1 MQDTD
6 VSSFFAVMST
16 AEFRER
22 KEEFVYHKEMLH
34 SLGSIRYCKAELF
47 KDCIL
52 GTIRLPQKNEQKKAQ
67 LSFGFYLTGRKVLFV
82 EDEGKLKAWIEKQT
96 EMFRDVD
103 TPKQLL
109 LRIMEHMIEEDT
121 LYFSHMES
129 ELDKLEEEIIRG
141 AGSNN
146 VFFTSLTKHRQKLSE
161 FNIYYE
167 QLIDIGELFSTS
179 DFYQSE
185 QDAQG
190 WDRFMH
196 RVERLQNHVHLLRE
210 NVLQIRE
217 LYQSMQDARQ
227 NKIMGIITVVTTI
240 FLPLTLITGWY
251 GMNFVYM
258 PELQWRYGYFAVIII
273 SLFIVIAEIVYFK
286 RKSSFK

>member
-109 LRIMEHMIEEDT
+109 LRIMDHMIEEDT

-129 ELDKLEEEIIRG
+129 ELNKLEEEIIRG

-146 VFFTSLTKHRQKLSE
+146 IFFTSLTKHRQKLSE

-185 QDAQG
+185 QDTQG

-286 RKSSFK
+286 KKKFF

>member
-1 MQDTD
+1 MQDID
-6 VSSFFAVMST
+6 VSSLFAVMST

-22 KEEFVYHKEMLH
+22 KEQFAYHKGMLH

-67 LSFGFYLTGRKVLFV
+67 LSFGFYLTGRQVFFV
-82 EDEGKLKAWIEKQT
+82 EDEGKLKTWIEKQT
-96 EMFRDVD
+96 EIFQEVD

-121 LYFSHMES
+121 LYFSHMEA
-129 ELDKLEEEIIRG
+129 ELDKLEEEISG
-141 AGSNN
+141 KAGSNHN
-146 VFFTSLTKHRQKLSE
+146 FFTSMTKHRQKLSE

-167 QLIDIGELFSTS
+167 QLIDIAELFSTC

-185 QDAQG
+185 QDTQG

-227 NKIMGIITVVTTI
+227 NKIMGIITIVTSF

-258 PELQWRYGYFAVIII
+258 PELQWRYGYFVVIII
-273 SLFIVIAEIVYFK
+273 SLVIVIAEIIYFK
-286 RKSSFK
+286 KKKFF

>member
-1 MQDTD
+1 MQYTD
-6 VSSFFAVMST
+6 NSCLFAVMST
-16 AEFRER
+16 AEFREK
-22 KEEFVYHKEMLH
+22 KEEFAYQKEMLH
-34 SLGSIRYCKAELF
+34 SLGSIRYCKAEQF

-52 GTIRLPQKNEQKKAQ
+52 GTIRIPQKNEQKIAL
-67 LSFGFYLTGRKVLFV
+67 LSFGFYLAGRKVFFV

-96 EMFRDVD
+96 EMLQEVD

-129 ELDKLEEEIIRG
+129 ELDKLEEKISGG
-141 AGSNN
+141 AGGNSS
-146 VFFTSLTKHRQKLSE
+146 FFAALTKYRQKLSE

-167 QLIDIGELFSTS
+167 QLIYIGELFSTC
-179 DFYQSE
+179 DFEQSE
-185 QDAQG
+185 QDTQG
-190 WDRFMH
+190 WTRFMH

-227 NKIMGIITVVTTI
+227 NKIMVVITIVTTI

-258 PELQWRYGYFAVIII
+258 PELQWRYGYLAVIMI
-273 SLFIVIAEIVYFK
+273 SVVIVIAEIIYFK
-286 RKSSFK
+286 KKKFF

>member
-146 VFFTSLTKHRQKLSE
+146 IFFTSLTKHRQKLSE

-286 RKSSFK
+286 KKKFF

>member
-1 MQDTD
+1 MQDID
-6 VSSFFAVMST
+6 VSSLFAVMST

-22 KEEFVYHKEMLH
+22 KEQFAYHKEMLH

-67 LSFGFYLTGRKVLFV
+67 LSFGFYLTGRKVFFV
-82 EDEGKLKAWIEKQT
+82 EDEGKLKTWIEKQT
-96 EMFRDVD
+96 EIFQEVD

-121 LYFSHMES
+121 LYFSHMEA
-129 ELDKLEEEIIRG
+129 ELDKLEEEISG
-141 AGSNN
+141 KAGSNHN
-146 VFFTSLTKHRQKLSE
+146 FFTSMTKHRQKLSE
-161 FNIYYE
+161 FHIYYE
-167 QLIDIGELFSTS
+167 QLTDIAELFSTC

-185 QDAQG
+185 QDTQG

-227 NKIMGIITVVTTI
+227 NKIMGIITIVTSF

-258 PELQWRYGYFAVIII
+258 PELQWRYGYFVVIII
-273 SLFIVIAEIVYFK
+273 SLVIVIAEIIYFK
-286 RKSSFK
+286 KKKFF

>member
-1 MQDTD
+1 
-6 VSSFFAVMST
+6 
-16 AEFRER
+16 
-22 KEEFVYHKEMLH
+22 MLH

-47 KDCIL
+47 KECIL

-67 LSFGFYLTGRKVLFV
+67 LSFGFYLTGRKAFFV
-82 EDEGKLKAWIEKQT
+82 EDEGKMKAWIEKQT
-96 EMFRDVD
+96 EMFQEVD

-129 ELDKLEEEIIRG
+129 ELDKLEEKISG
-141 AGSNN
+141 GTGSNN
-146 VFFTSLTKHRQKLSE
+146 NFFTSLIKHRQKLSE

-167 QLIDIGELFSTS
+167 QLIDIAELFSTY

-185 QDAQG
+185 QDTQG

-196 RVERLQNHVHLLRE
+196 RVEQLQNHVHLLRE

-217 LYQSMQDARQ
+217 LYQSMQDAHQ
-227 NKIMGIITVVTTI
+227 NKIMAVITIVTTI

-258 PELQWRYGYFAVIII
+258 PELQWRYGYFAVIMI
-273 SLFIVIAEIVYFK
+273 SLIIVIAEIIYFK
-286 RKSSFK
+286 KKKFF

>member
-1 MQDTD
+1 MQYTD
-6 VSSFFAVMST
+6 DSCFFAAMST
-16 AEFRER
+16 AEFREK
-22 KEEFVYHKEMLH
+22 KEQFAYQKEMLH
-34 SLGSIRYCKAELF
+34 SLGSIRYCKAELY
-47 KDCIL
+47 KDCII

-67 LSFGFYLTGRKVLFV
+67 LSFGFYLTGRKVFFI
-82 EDEGKLKAWIEKQT
+82 EDEGKLKAWIENQT
-96 EMFRDVD
+96 GMIQEAD

-109 LRIMEHMIEEDT
+109 LRIMEHMIEDDT

-129 ELDKLEEEIIRG
+129 ELDKLEEEISGG
-141 AGSNN
+141 AGRNN
-146 VFFTSLTKHRQKLSE
+146 NFFASLTKHRQKLSE
-161 FNIYYE
+161 FHIYYE
-167 QLIDIGELFSTS
+167 QLIDIGELFSTC
-179 DFYQSE
+179 DFYQAE
-185 QDAQG
+185 QDTEG
-190 WDRFMH
+190 WDRFIH
-196 RVERLQNHVHLLRE
+196 RVERLQNHVYLLRE

-227 NKIMGIITVVTTI
+227 NKIMVVITIVTTI

-286 RKSSFK
+286 KKKFF

>member
-67 LSFGFYLTGRKVLFV
+67 LSFGFYLKGRKVLFV

-185 QDAQG
+185 QDTQG

-286 RKSSFK
+286 KKKFF

>member
-1 MQDTD
+1 MQYTD
-6 VSSFFAVMST
+6 VSSFFVVMST

-22 KEEFVYHKEMLH
+22 KEQFTYHKEMLH

-67 LSFGFYLTGRKVLFV
+67 LSFGFYLTDRKVFFI
-82 EDEGKLKAWIEKQT
+82 EDEGKLRLWIEKQT
-96 EMFRDVD
+96 EMFQEVD

-129 ELDKLEEEIIRG
+129 ELDKLEEEISEG
-141 AGSNN
+141 AGRNN
-146 VFFTSLTKHRQKLSE
+146 NFFTSLTKHRQKLSE

-167 QLIDIGELFSTS
+167 QLMDIGELFSTC
-179 DFYQSE
+179 DFYRSE
-185 QDAQG
+185 QDTQG

-227 NKIMGIITVVTTI
+227 NKIMGIITIVTTI

-258 PELQWRYGYFAVIII
+258 PELKWRYGYLAVIII
-273 SLFIVIAEIVYFK
+273 SLVIVIAEIIYFK
-286 RKSSFK
+286 KKKFF

>member
-1 MQDTD
+1 MQDID
-6 VSSFFAVMST
+6 VSSLFAVMST
-16 AEFRER
+16 AEFREK
-22 KEEFVYHKEMLH
+22 KEQFAYHKDMLH

-67 LSFGFYLTGRKVLFV
+67 LSFGFYLTGMKVFFI
-82 EDEGKLKAWIEKQT
+82 EDEGKLKAWIDKQT
-96 EMFRDVD
+96 EMFREVD

-129 ELDKLEEEIIRG
+129 GLDKLEEEISGG
-141 AGSNN
+141 AGRNN
-146 VFFTSLTKHRQKLSE
+146 NFFTSLTKHRQKLSE
-161 FNIYYE
+161 FHIYYE
-167 QLIDIGELFSTS
+167 QLIDIGELFSTC
-179 DFYQSE
+179 DLYQSE
-185 QDAQG
+185 QDTQG

-227 NKIMGIITVVTTI
+227 NKTMAIITIVTTI

-258 PELQWRYGYFAVIII
+258 PELQWRYGYFAVIIGALI
-273 SLFIVIAEIVYFK
+273 IVIAEFIYFK
-286 RKSSFK
+286 KKKFF

>member
-6 VSSFFAVMST
+6 VLSFFAVMST
-16 AEFRER
+16 TEFREK
-22 KEEFVYHKEMLH
+22 KEQFTYHKEMLH

-47 KDCIL
+47 KDCVL

-67 LSFGFYLTGRKVLFV
+67 LSFGFYLTGRKVFFI
-82 EDEGKLKAWIEKQT
+82 EDEGKLKAWIDKQT
-96 EMFRDVD
+96 EMFQEFD

-121 LYFSHMES
+121 LYFSHMEA
-129 ELDKLEEEIIRG
+129 ELDKLEEEISRG
-141 AGSNN
+141 VGRNN
-146 VFFTSLTKHRQKLSE
+146 NFFTSLTKHRQKLSE

-167 QLIDIGELFSTS
+167 QLIDIGELFSTC

-185 QDAQG
+185 QDTQG

-227 NKIMGIITVVTTI
+227 NKIMVVITIVTTI

-258 PELQWRYGYFAVIII
+258 PELQWRYGYFAVIMI
-273 SLFIVIAEIVYFK
+273 SLVIVIAEIIYFK
-286 RKSSFK
+286 WKKFF

>member
-16 AEFRER
+16 TEFRER

-129 ELDKLEEEIIRG
+129 ELDKLEEEISGEVGR
-141 AGSNN
+141 NHN
-146 VFFTSLTKHRQKLSE
+146 FFTSLTKHRQKLSE

-185 QDAQG
+185 QDTQG

-286 RKSSFK
+286 KKKFF

>member
-1 MQDTD
+1 MQYTD
-6 VSSFFAVMST
+6 VSSLFVVMST

-22 KEEFVYHKEMLH
+22 KEQFTYHKEMLH

-67 LSFGFYLTGRKVLFV
+67 LLFGFYLTDRKVFLI
-82 EDEGKLKAWIEKQT
+82 EDEGKMKPWIEKQM
-96 EMFRDVD
+96 EIFQDVD

-109 LRIMEHMIEEDT
+109 VRIMEHMIEEDT

-129 ELDKLEEEIIRG
+129 EVDKLEEEISEG

-146 VFFTSLTKHRQKLSE
+146 NSFMSLTKHRQKLSE

-167 QLIDIGELFSTS
+167 QLIDIGELFSTC
-179 DFYQSE
+179 DFYHSE

-227 NKIMGIITVVTTI
+227 NKIMGIITIVTTI

-258 PELQWRYGYFAVIII
+258 PELKWRYGYFAVIIV
-273 SLFIVIAEIVYFK
+273 SLVIVIAEIIYFK
-286 RKSSFK
+286 KKKFF

>member
-1 MQDTD
+1 MQDID
-6 VSSFFAVMST
+6 VSSLFAVMST

-22 KEEFVYHKEMLH
+22 KEQFAYHKEMLH

-67 LSFGFYLTGRKVLFV
+67 LSFGFYLTGRKVFFV
-82 EDEGKLKAWIEKQT
+82 EDEGKLKTWIEKQT
-96 EMFRDVD
+96 EIFQEVD

-121 LYFSHMES
+121 LYFSHMEA
-129 ELDKLEEEIIRG
+129 ELDKLEEEISG
-141 AGSNN
+141 KAGSNHN
-146 VFFTSLTKHRQKLSE
+146 FFTSMTKHRQKLSE
-161 FNIYYE
+161 FHIYYE
-167 QLIDIGELFSTS
+167 QLTDIAELFSTC

-185 QDAQG
+185 QDTQG

-227 NKIMGIITVVTTI
+227 NKIMGIITIVTSF

-258 PELQWRYGYFAVIII
+258 PELQGRYGSFVVIII
-273 SLFIVIAEIVYFK
+273 SLVIVIAEIIYFK
-286 RKSSFK
+286 NKKFF

>member
-67 LSFGFYLTGRKVLFV
+67 LSFGFYLTGGKVLFV
-82 EDEGKLKAWIEKQT
+82 EDEGKLKAWIENQT

-129 ELDKLEEEIIRG
+129 ELDKLEEEISRG

-146 VFFTSLTKHRQKLSE
+146 IFFTSLTKNRQKLSE

-185 QDAQG
+185 QDTQG

-286 RKSSFK
+286 KKKFF

>member
-6 VSSFFAVMST
+6 VSAFFAVMST
-16 AEFRER
+16 AEFRE
-22 KEEFVYHKEMLH
+22 KIEQFAYQKEMLH
-34 SLGSIRYCKAELF
+34 SLGSIRYCKAELY
-47 KDCIL
+47 KDCII
-52 GTIRLPQKNEQKKAQ
+52 GTIRLPEKNEQKKAQ
-67 LSFGFYLTGRKVLFV
+67 LSFGFYLTGRKVFFI

-96 EMFRDVD
+96 EMIQEAD

-129 ELDKLEEEIIRG
+129 ELDKLEEEISVG
-141 AGSNN
+141 AGRNN
-146 VFFTSLTKHRQKLSE
+146 NFFTSLTKHRQKLSE

-185 QDAQG
+185 QDTQG

-286 RKSSFK
+286 KKKFF

>member
-1 MQDTD
+1 MQDID
-6 VSSFFAVMST
+6 VSSLFAVMST

-22 KEEFVYHKEMLH
+22 KEQFAYHKEMLH

-67 LSFGFYLTGRKVLFV
+67 LSFGFYLTGRKVFFV
-82 EDEGKLKAWIEKQT
+82 EDEGKLKTWIEKQT
-96 EMFRDVD
+96 EIFQEVD

-121 LYFSHMES
+121 LYFSHMEA
-129 ELDKLEEEIIRG
+129 ELDKLEEEISG
-141 AGSNN
+141 KEGSNHN
-146 VFFTSLTKHRQKLSE
+146 FFTSMTKHRQKLSE
-161 FNIYYE
+161 FHIYYE
-167 QLIDIGELFSTS
+167 QLTDIAELFSTC

-185 QDAQG
+185 QDTQG

-227 NKIMGIITVVTTI
+227 NKIMGIITIVTSF

-258 PELQWRYGYFAVIII
+258 PELQWRYGYFVVIII
-273 SLFIVIAEIVYFK
+273 SLVIVIAEIIYFK
-286 RKSSFK
+286 KKKFF

>member
-1 MQDTD
+1 MQYTD
-6 VSSFFAVMST
+6 DSCFFAAMST
-16 AEFRER
+16 AEFREK
-22 KEEFVYHKEMLH
+22 KEQFAYQKEMLH
-34 SLGSIRYCKAELF
+34 SLGSIRYCKAELY
-47 KDCIL
+47 KDCII

-67 LSFGFYLTGRKVLFV
+67 LSFGFYLTGRKVFFI
-82 EDEGKLKAWIEKQT
+82 EDEGKLKAWIENQT
-96 EMFRDVD
+96 EMIQEAD

-109 LRIMEHMIEEDT
+109 LRIMEHMIEDDT

-129 ELDKLEEEIIRG
+129 ELDKLEEEISGG
-141 AGSNN
+141 AGRNN
-146 VFFTSLTKHRQKLSE
+146 NFFASLTKHRQKLSE
-161 FNIYYE
+161 FHIYYE
-167 QLIDIGELFSTS
+167 QLIDIGELFSTC

-185 QDAQG
+185 QDTEG
-190 WDRFMH
+190 WDRFIH
-196 RVERLQNHVHLLRE
+196 RVERLQNHVYLLRE

-227 NKIMGIITVVTTI
+227 NKIMVVITIVTTI
-240 FLPLTLITGWY
+240 FLPLSLITGWY

-286 RKSSFK
+286 KKKFF

>member
-22 KEEFVYHKEMLH
+22 KEDFVYHKEMLH

-67 LSFGFYLTGRKVLFV
+67 LSFGFYLTGGKVLFV
-82 EDEGKLKAWIEKQT
+82 EDEGKLKAWIENQT

-109 LRIMEHMIEEDT
+109 LWIMEHMIEEDT

-167 QLIDIGELFSTS
+167 QLINIGELFSTC

-185 QDAQG
+185 QDTQG

-286 RKSSFK
+286 KKKFF

>member
-1 MQDTD
+1 MQDID
-6 VSSFFAVMST
+6 VSSLFAVMST

-22 KEEFVYHKEMLH
+22 KEQFAYHKEMLH

-67 LSFGFYLTGRKVLFV
+67 LSFGFYLTGRQVFFV
-82 EDEGKLKAWIEKQT
+82 EDEGKLKTWIEKQT
-96 EMFRDVD
+96 EIFQEVD

-121 LYFSHMES
+121 LYFSHMEA
-129 ELDKLEEEIIRG
+129 ELDKLEEEISG
-141 AGSNN
+141 KAGSNHN
-146 VFFTSLTKHRQKLSE
+146 FFTSMTKHRQKLSE
-161 FNIYYE
+161 FHIYYE
-167 QLIDIGELFSTS
+167 QLTDIAELFSTC

-185 QDAQG
+185 QDTQG

-227 NKIMGIITVVTTI
+227 NKIMGIITIVTSF

-258 PELQWRYGYFAVIII
+258 PELQWRYGYFVVIII
-273 SLFIVIAEIVYFK
+273 SLVIVIAEIIYFK
-286 RKSSFK
+286 KKKFF

>member
-6 VSSFFAVMST
+6 VSSFFVVMST

-67 LSFGFYLTGRKVLFV
+67 LSFGFYLTGRKVFFI

-96 EMFRDVD
+96 EMIQEAD

-109 LRIMEHMIEEDT
+109 LRIMEHMIEDDT

-129 ELDKLEEEIIRG
+129 ELDKLEEEISRG

-146 VFFTSLTKHRQKLSE
+146 IFFTSLTKHRQKLSE

-167 QLIDIGELFSTS
+167 QMIDIGELFSTC

-185 QDAQG
+185 QDTQG

-196 RVERLQNHVHLLRE
+196 RVERLQNHVHVLRE
-210 NVLQIRE
+210 NELQIRE

-227 NKIMGIITVVTTI
+227 NKIMIVITIVTTI

-251 GMNFVYM
+251 GMNFAYM
-258 PELQWRYGYFAVIII
+258 PELQWRYGYIAVIII

-286 RKSSFK
+286 KKKFF

>member
-1 MQDTD
+1 MQDTED
-6 VSSFFAVMST
+6 ASLFVVMSA

-22 KEEFVYHKEMLH
+22 KEQFAYHKEMLH

-67 LSFGFYLTGRKVLFV
+67 LSFGFYLTGRKVFFV
-82 EDEGKLKAWIEKQT
+82 EDDGKLKAWIEKQT
-96 EMFRDVD
+96 EMFQEVD

-121 LYFSHMES
+121 LYLSHMES
-129 ELDKLEEEIIRG
+129 ELDKLEEEISGEVGR
-141 AGSNN
+141 NHN
-146 VFFTSLTKHRQKLSE
+146 FFTSLTKHRQKLSE
-161 FNIYYE
+161 FHIYYE
-167 QLIDIGELFSTS
+167 QLTDIAELFSTC

-185 QDAQG
+185 QDTQG

-227 NKIMGIITVVTTI
+227 NKIMGIITIVTTF

-251 GMNFVYM
+251 GMNFAYM
-258 PELQWRYGYFAVIII
+258 PELQWKYGYLAVIIGALI
-273 SLFIVIAEIVYFK
+273 IVVAEIIYFK
-286 RKSSFK
+286 KKKFF